1 MAQRRSAQGK
11 VVHLHGSNY
20 AYHFVFT
27 VNIVLPRESSHPR
40 LGKRTSVDQ
49 LACSVSCFS
58 VAIFM
63 PQHLERRWQVLLF
76 FRGSFVG
83 SVTLLPVNSSLRACV
98 CVCPAQALFFS
109 FPSVSPIPSFTLL
122 SFVRVHRP
130 SAYMYFVLRSAAAS
144 ASMDPALTD
153 CAVI

>member
-83 SVTLLPVNSSLRACV
+83 SVTLLPVNRVLCVPVCV
-98 CVCPAQALFFS
+98 CVQRKLCSFLSPLCPP
-109 FPSVSPIPSFTLL
+109 FPHSLCFPLCVYTD
-122 SFVRVHRP
+122 HRP
-130 SAYMYFVLRSAAAS
+130 TWILFCKVLQ
-144 ASMDPALTD
+144 PAHRWILL
-153 CAVI
+153 